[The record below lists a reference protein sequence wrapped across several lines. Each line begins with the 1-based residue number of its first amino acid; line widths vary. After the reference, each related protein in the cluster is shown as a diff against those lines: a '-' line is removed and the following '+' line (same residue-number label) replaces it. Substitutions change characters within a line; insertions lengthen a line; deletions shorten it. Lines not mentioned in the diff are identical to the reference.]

1 MKKNMLNQ
9 KEKRGK
15 GMIASA
21 IALVTG
27 WVIWGSLA
35 FAQSPT
41 VQSTTGHTGGNWG
54 SFQDI
59 VRSLASFLNTKVIPL
74 IISLTIAY
82 FLWNL
87 VRFIGAMD
95 NEKERLLFR
104 KYVINALI
112 GMTIMLSVWGLVA
125 ILTNTFFRNNPIVPQ
140 LPTSDNYH

>member
-1 MKKNMLNQ
+1 MKKNFFNQ
-9 KEKRGK
+9 IKEKMVLLSMGW
-15 GMIASA
+15 MMTAS
-21 IALVTG
+21 
-27 WVIWGSLA
+27 WV
-35 FAQSPT
+35 FAQTPT
-41 VQSTTGHTGGNWG
+41 VQSTTGHTGGNVG

-59 VRSLASFLNTKVIPL
+59 VRGLASFLNTKIIPL
-74 IISLTIAY
+74 IISLTIVF

>member
-1 MKKNMLNQ
+1 MKKNILNQ
-9 KEKRGK
+9 KGK
-15 GMIASA
+15 KVMNIIFSVLSLITGWIASSA
-21 IALVTG
+21 
-27 WVIWGSLA
+27 WA

-59 VRSLASFLNTKVIPL
+59 VRSLSSFLNTKILPL
-74 IISLTIAY
+74 IVSLTIAY

-87 VRFIGAMD
+87 VRFIGVMD
-95 NEKERLLFR
+95 NEKERIQFR

-112 GMTIMLSVWGLVA
+112 GMTIMLSLWGLVA

>member
-1 MKKNMLNQ
+1 MKKNILNQ
-9 KEKRGK
+9 KEKK
-15 GMIASA
+15 GMNIMFSTLSLITGWIAS
-21 IALVTG
+21 TT
-27 WVIWGSLA
+27 WA

-59 VRSLASFLNTKVIPL
+59 VRSLASFLNTKIIPI
-74 IISLTIAY
+74 IISLTLVY

-87 VRFIGAMD
+87 AHFVGSMD
-95 NEKERLLFR
+95 NEKERIQFR
-104 KYVINALI
+104 KYAINAVI
-112 GMTIMLSVWGLVA
+112 GMTIMLSVWGLVS

>member
-9 KEKRGK
+9 KEKRDK

-27 WVIWGSLA
+27 WMIWGSLA